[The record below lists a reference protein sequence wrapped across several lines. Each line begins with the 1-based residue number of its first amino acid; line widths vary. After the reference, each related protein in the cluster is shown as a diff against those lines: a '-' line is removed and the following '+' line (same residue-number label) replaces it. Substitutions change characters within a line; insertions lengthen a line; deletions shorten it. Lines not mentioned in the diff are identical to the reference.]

1 MSVIKFGT
9 SGWRAVVADEFT
21 LANIRLA
28 VAGIAAY
35 VKTQPAPHRV
45 LPPQEAKTASWG
57 PRVLIGRDPRFLGES
72 FVEEAARVLAA
83 AGVTPIVI
91 PEAAPTPAIAYAV
104 RTLKTSGAINF
115 TASHNPPEYNG
126 IKFSTPD
133 GAPALPEVTSQ
144 IEAQIAALEA
154 AGPGSFAK
162 PAATSTKDFETA
174 DVKPAFLKRLAE
186 LVDLKAIA
194 KSGIKIV
201 YDPFW
206 GAGRGY
212 ASDLLR
218 EAGVQVETVHD
229 YRDVLFGGHAP
240 EPDDHLLGDAKEK
253 MKQTGAALA
262 IATDGDADRFGV
274 VDGDGTFMQPN
285 YIIALLFNYLVETR
299 GWRNGVAK
307 SVATTNLVN
316 ALAEH
321 HKVPLYETP
330 VGFKYIGEL
339 INEDKIAIGGEESA
353 GLTIRGH
360 VPEKDGILA
369 GLLAAEMVATRGMSL
384 GELLRELF
392 AKVGS
397 YYPVRENF
405 RLTPEIKAAFT
416 EKLKADPTELGGRRV
431 KQVVRTDGLKL
442 ILEDGSWVCYRLS
455 GTEPVVRAYTE
466 ARSEHD
472 MEALRTASEKF
483 VLS

>member
-1 MSVIKFGT
+1 MNTSIKFGT
-9 SGWRAVVADEFT
+9 SGWRAIVAEEFT
-21 LANIRLA
+21 VTNIRLA

-35 VKTQPAPHRV
+35 VKTQPQPHRV
-45 LPPQEAKTASWG
+45 L
-57 PRVLIGRDPRFLGES
+57 VGRDPRFLGEG
-72 FVEEAARVLAA
+72 FVAEAARVLAG

-91 PEAAPTPAIAYAV
+91 HEAAPTPAIAYAV
-104 RTLKTSGAINF
+104 RTLKTTGAINF

-126 IKFSTPD
+126 IKYSSPD
-133 GAPALPEVTSQ
+133 GAPALPEVTKQ
-144 IEAQIAALEA
+144 IEAAIAALPGGYVVPKAEPPAVGFEA
-154 AGPGSFAK
+154 V
-162 PAATSTKDFETA
+162 

-186 LVDLKAIA
+186 LVDLKTIA
-194 KSGIKIV
+194 KSGIKVV

-212 ASDLLR
+212 SSDLLR
-218 EAGVQVETVHD
+218 EAGVKVETVHD

-253 MKQTGAALA
+253 MCEIGAAIG
-262 IATDGDADRFGV
+262 IATDGDADRFGI
-274 VDGDGTFMQPN
+274 VDEDGTFIQPN
-285 YIIALLFNYLVETR
+285 YIIALLLDYLVETR

-307 SVATTNLVN
+307 SVATTNLIN
-316 ALAEH
+316 AVAEH

-339 INEDKIAIGGEESA
+339 IIEDKIAIGGEESA

-360 VPEKDGILA
+360 VPEKDGVIA
-369 GLLAAEMVATRGMSL
+369 GLLVAEMVATRGKSIGTQL
-384 GELLRELF
+384 KELF

-397 YYPVRENF
+397 FYPVRENF
-405 RLTPEIKAAFT
+405 RLTPEVKARFT
-416 EKLKADPTELGGRRV
+416 DKLRTDPTELSGRKV
-431 KQVVRTDGLKL
+431 TKVVRTDGLKL

-466 ARSEHD
+466 ARSEND
-472 MEALRTASEKF
+472 MAALKSAAEKF
-483 VLS
+483 VLN

>member
-9 SGWRAVVADEFT
+9 SGWRSIVAGDFT

-28 VAGIAAY
+28 VAAIAAY
-35 VKTQPAPHRV
+35 VKSQPAPHRV
-45 LPPQEAKTASWG
+45 L
-57 PRVLIGRDPRFLGES
+57 VGRDPRFLGEA
-72 FVEEAARVLAA
+72 FVDEAARVLAG
-83 AGVTPIVI
+83 AGVTPII
-91 PEAAPTPAIAYAV
+91 ISEAAPTPAISYAV

-126 IKFSTPD
+126 IKFNTHD
-133 GAPALPEVTSQ
+133 GAPALPEVTKQMEAVISQ
-144 IEAQIAALEA
+144 IESTGAEIPKADPPA
-154 AGPGSFAK
+154 AG
-162 PAATSTKDFETA
+162 FETA
-174 DVKPAFLKRLAE
+174 DVKPSFIKRLAE
-186 LVDLKAIA
+186 LVDLNAIA

-212 ASDLLR
+212 TSDILR
-218 EAGVQVETVHD
+218 EAGVAVETVHD

-240 EPDDHLLGDAKEK
+240 EPDDHLLSDARNKAKEI
-253 MKQTGAALA
+253 GASL
-262 IATDGDADRFGV
+262 IVATDGDADRFGI
-274 VDGDGTFMQPN
+274 VDADGTFIQPN
-285 YIIALLFNYLVETR
+285 YIVALLFDYLVETR

-307 SVATTNLVN
+307 SVATTNLIN

-339 INEDKIAIGGEESA
+339 ILEDKIAIGGEESA

-369 GLLAAEMVATRGMSL
+369 DLLVAEMVAVRRKSL
-384 GELLRELF
+384 GVQLRELF
-392 AKVGS
+392 GKVGS
-397 YYPVRENF
+397 FYPVRENF
-405 RLTPEIKAAFT
+405 HLTPAQKDRFT
-416 EKLKADPTELGGRRV
+416 EKLKADPTELSGRKV
-431 KQVVRTDGLKL
+431 VSIVRTDGLKL
-442 ILEDGSWVCYRLS
+442 ILDDGSWVCYRIS

-466 ARSEHD
+466 ARSESD
-472 MEALRTASEKF
+472 MESLKAAAEKF

>member
-1 MSVIKFGT
+1 MSATIKFGT
-9 SGWRAVVADEFT
+9 SGWRAIVADEFT
-21 LANIRLA
+21 LANIRRA

-35 VKTQPAPHRV
+35 VKSQPGSRRV
-45 LPPQEAKTASWG
+45 L
-57 PRVLIGRDPRFLGES
+57 VGRDPRFLGES
-72 FVEEAARVLAA
+72 FVGETARVLAA

-133 GAPALPEVTSQ
+133 GAPALPEVTQ
-144 IEAQIAALEA
+144 KIEEAILDDDAAMAEIPKA
-154 AGPGSFAK
+154 EPPAGG
-162 PAATSTKDFETA
+162 FETA

-186 LVDLKAIA
+186 LVDLQAIA
-194 KSGIKIV
+194 KSKIKIV

-212 ASDLLR
+212 SSEVLR
-218 EAGVQVETVHD
+218 EAGVTVETVHD

-240 EPDDHLLGDAKEK
+240 EPDDHLLQTAKEK
-253 MKQTGAALA
+253 MKEIGASLV
-262 IATDGDADRFGV
+262 IAADGDADRFGI

-285 YIIALLFNYLVETR
+285 YIIALLFDYLVETR

-307 SVATTNLVN
+307 SVATTNLIN
-316 ALAEH
+316 ALAER
-321 HKVPLYETP
+321 HKVQLYETP

-339 INEDKIAIGGEESA
+339 INDDKIAIGGEESA

-369 GLLAAEMVATRGMSL
+369 GLLVAEMVAVRGASL
-384 GELLRELF
+384 GAQLQALF
-392 AKVGS
+392 GKVGS

-405 RLTPEIKAAFT
+405 RLTPEVKSRFT
-416 EKLKADPTELGGRRV
+416 VKLKTDPKELGGRKV
-431 KQVVRTDGLKL
+431 VQVVRTDGLKL
-442 ILEDGSWVCYRLS
+442 VLDDGSWVCYRLS

-466 ARSEHD
+466 ARDQRE
-472 MEALRTASEKF
+472 MEALRRAAEHF
-483 VLS
+483 VLN